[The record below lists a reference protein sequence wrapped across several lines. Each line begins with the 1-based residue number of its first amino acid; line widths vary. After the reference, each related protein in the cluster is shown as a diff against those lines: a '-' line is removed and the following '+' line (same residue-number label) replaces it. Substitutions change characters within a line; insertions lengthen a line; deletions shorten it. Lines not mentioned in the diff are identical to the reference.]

1 MTRRTRTRSAAIAV
15 VAAVALTA
23 CGGGSDSSSAGGG
36 SSEPVMGGDLTIARA
51 ADAISM
57 DKTTTFDNNS
67 IYVMQQMMQPL
78 FTVSEDGST
87 VEPLLATGYEVSED
101 QLTYTITLRDDVT
114 FSNGDPLTAEDVK
127 FSLDENT
134 ATGADGWGFV
144 NAAIDTVEAVDDQT
158 VSITVKYPWAPL
170 IADLSIF
177 ANAIIPADYDGQ
189 TAEQFYEAP
198 VGTGPFVWDEWQRG
212 QYLTLTANDSYWG
225 EDGPYLDSVTW
236 TVVPDANTR
245 KLQLQGGQIDIDD
258 TPDWSSFESLSTTPG
273 VTATAFP
280 STRMDYIAFNQ
291 QVEPFQDVHVRRAI
305 AFAIDRESM
314 VDAVLYGNGE
324 PANSLLSPGTPYY
337 DESVEGPTFDLDE
350 ARAEMAQSSVPD
362 GFSTS
367 LLIASGDPNQASV
380 AQIMQSQLAELGID
394 MEIRQLEPT
403 ANKQARLA
411 SDFDMTISAWT
422 MDIPDPD
429 QWTSFAVDPEG
440 GSHSAFTYWD
450 DPAVIELN
458 QQAQREIDE
467 GTRQDLYTQIQEQAG
482 ESAFLAYLY
491 YSPYAYAMTDAVQG
505 FQVTPLG
512 NYPLAEVYK
521 TE

>member
-177 ANAIIPADYDGQ
+177 ANAIIPADYDGP
-189 TAEQFYEAP
+189 T
-198 VGTGPFVWDEWQRG
+198 VR
-212 QYLTLTANDSYWG
+212 LTRT
-225 EDGPYLDSVTW
+225 
-236 TVVPDANTR
+236 
-245 KLQLQGGQIDIDD
+245 
-258 TPDWSSFESLSTTPG
+258 TPDKPGEVVTT
-273 VTATAFP
+273 
-280 STRMDYIAFNQ
+280 
-291 QVEPFQDVHVRRAI
+291 DVH
-305 AFAIDRESM
+305 
-314 VDAVLYGNGE
+314 
-324 PANSLLSPGTPYY
+324 P
-337 DESVEGPTFDLDE
+337 
-350 ARAEMAQSSVPD
+350 
-362 GFSTS
+362 
-367 LLIASGDPNQASV
+367 
-380 AQIMQSQLAELGID
+380 D
-394 MEIRQLEPT
+394 MEGDYLR
-403 ANKQARLA
+403 
-411 SDFDMTISAWT
+411 
-422 MDIPDPD
+422 
-429 QWTSFAVDPEG
+429 
-440 GSHSAFTYWD
+440 
-450 DPAVIELN
+450 
-458 QQAQREIDE
+458 
-467 GTRQDLYTQIQEQAG
+467 AG
-482 ESAFLAYLY
+482 WSR
-491 YSPYAYAMTDAVQG
+491 G
-505 FQVTPLG
+505 
-512 NYPLAEVYK
+512 
-521 TE
+521 

>member
-1 MTRRTRTRSAAIAV
+1 MTRTTRFRSAAIAAV
-15 VAAVALTA
+15 SAVALAA
-23 CGGGSDSSSAGGG
+23 CGGGSASPGAGGD
-36 SSEPVMGGDLTIARA
+36 SSEPVAGGDLTIARA

-67 IYVMQQMMQPL
+67 IYVMQQMMEPL
-78 FTVSEDGST
+78 FTVSEDGSD
-87 VEPLLATGYEVSED
+87 VGPLLASDYEVSDD
-101 QLTYTITLRDDVT
+101 QLTYTITLREGVT

-127 FSLDENT
+127 FSLDANT

-144 NAAIDTVEAVDDQT
+144 NAAIDTVEVVDDAT
-158 VSITVKYPWAPL
+158 VAINLKYAWAPL
-170 IADLSIF
+170 LADLSIF
-177 ANAIIPADYDGQ
+177 ANGIIPADYAGK
-189 TAEQFYEAP
+189 TAEEFYEAP
-198 VGTGPFVWDEWQRG
+198 IGTGPFVWNEWKRG
-212 QYLTLTANDSYWG
+212 QYLKLDANPDYWG
-225 EDGPYLDSVTW
+225 GDGPYLDSVTW

-258 TPDWSSFESLSTTPG
+258 TPDWSSFESLSGTPG
-273 VTATAFP
+273 ITATAFP

-291 QVEPFQDVHVRRAI
+291 QVAPFDDVHVRRAV

-314 VDAVLYGNGE
+314 VDAVLYGNGSA
-324 PANSLLSPGTPYY
+324 ANSLLSPGTPFY
-337 DESVEGPTFDLDE
+337 DEAVEGPTFDLDQ
-350 ARAEMAQSSVPD
+350 ARAELAQSSVPG

-367 LLIASGDPNQASV
+367 LLIASGDPNQSSV

-440 GSHSAFTYWD
+440 GSNSAFTYWD
-450 DPAVIELN
+450 DPAVVELN
-458 QQAQREIDE
+458 AQAQREIDDDA
-467 GTRQDLYTQIQEQAG
+467 RQDLYTQIQEQAG

-512 NYPLAEVYK
+512 NYHLEDVYK
-521 TE
+521 TP